1 MIPLNKD
8 KAKNAKRLPTY
19 LETMLTLVVKR
30 GLDNHRFS
38 FVDIRKKLDA
48 DNALYSN
55 RLNARDGAHPRRVVQ
70 SKGPRPSCPEDISIR
85 GSLKYML
92 LATERQKVEAFSL
105 CMMVKITRCSV
116 LSSLQRT
123 LTSVDVVR

>member
-8 KAKNAKRLPTY
+8 KAKNAKRLPIY

-85 GSLKYML
+85 GSLKYMAPCNRETKSRGL
-92 LATERQKVEAFSL
+92 
-105 CMMVKITRCSV
+105 
-116 LSSLQRT
+116 
-123 LTSVDVVR
+123 